1 MLVPAYAC
9 ELSHASHELRIQGF
23 ELTVEFLSLGIELQ
37 KEGPVSVSLQYGISQ
52 IIPFYVD
59 YKDYL
64 ADSDGDSNSKPSG
77 GIIGSI
83 VNPNEQVAKDK
94 SGSLERSASAL
105 LFRNGFATHLGIAVK
120 F

>member
-1 MLVPAYAC
+1 
-9 ELSHASHELRIQGF
+9 
-23 ELTVEFLSLGIELQ
+23 
-37 KEGPVSVSLQYGISQ
+37 
-52 IIPFYVD
+52 
-59 YKDYL
+59 
-64 ADSDGDSNSKPSG
+64 
-77 GIIGSI
+77 